1 LGLREIWRRATAAL
15 ALQDT
20 LIFAKIGLTTNSE
33 VTMNAAKSL
42 LAVLIL
48 GGALSLSAQSYSIDW
63 YTIDG
68 GGGTSSGGP
77 YTLSGTIGQPDAGV
91 HTGGPYTLVGGF
103 WGAFA
108 VQQVGAP
115 TLYIRPAGPGQVTI
129 YWDPPTPGFALQE
142 SSNLSLGSGG
152 WSASPSGGTNP
163 VTVPTTSIKFYR
175 LQHP

>member
-1 LGLREIWRRATAAL
+1 
-15 ALQDT
+15 
-20 LIFAKIGLTTNSE
+20 
-33 VTMNAAKSL
+33 MNAAKSL
-42 LAVLIL
+42 LAALIL
-48 GGALSLSAQSYSIDW
+48 GAALSLSAQTYSIDW

-115 TLYIRPAGPGQVTI
+115 TLYIRPAGPSQPGQVTI
-129 YWDPPTPGFALQE
+129 SWDPPTPGFVLQE
-142 SSNLSLGSGG
+142 SSNLSLGPAG
-152 WSASPSGGTNP
+152 WNPSPSGGANP
-163 VTVPTTSIKFYR
+163 VTVPSTAIKFYR

>member
-1 LGLREIWRRATAAL
+1 
-15 ALQDT
+15 
-20 LIFAKIGLTTNSE
+20 
-33 VTMNAAKSL
+33 MNAAKTI
-42 LAVLIL
+42 LAGLIL
-48 GGALSLSAQSYSIDW
+48 SAALSLSAQNYSIDW

-115 TLYIRPAGPGQVTI
+115 TLYIRPAGPGKVTI
-129 YWDPPTPGFALQE
+129 SWDPPIAGFVLQE
-142 SSNLSLGSGG
+142 SGDLSLGPGG
-152 WSASPSGGTNP
+152 WGNSPSGSTNP
-163 VTVPTTSIKFYR
+163 ATIDTIAPVRFYR
-175 LQHP
+175 LQKP